1 MKCKYVSEFEF
12 PSEAGFTGSAGKTM
26 VKGYSRGGKS
36 AVKDMACGGSHY
48 KSGGKSRAKKA
59 LKNEREEM
67 ARVERETRS
76 ERRDADS
83 EMKRVRREERVDM
96 AKLSNKPSRKRYPT
110 DRSEPLIKA
119 SRGGKM

>member
-36 AVKDMACGGSHY
+36 EVSDMSYGGSY
-48 KSGGKSRAKKA
+48 SRGGKNRAKKA
-59 LKNEREEM
+59 LKNEKAEMRRVKMETEMERKDAGEEM
-67 ARVERETRS
+67 R
-76 ERRDADS
+76 
-83 EMKRVRREERVDM
+83 RVRSEERVDM

>member
-1 MKCKYVSEFEF
+1 MTCKYVSEFEF
-12 PSEAGFTGSAGKTM
+12 PTEAGFSGSAGKTM
-26 VKGYSRGGKS
+26 VKGYSRGGKT
-36 AVKDMACGGSHY
+36 MCGGGKY
-48 KSGGKSRAKKA
+48 AKGGKSRAKQA